1 MTAAGAAAPIYL
13 DHAATAP
20 IAPAAL
26 DAMMPFLSE
35 ICGNPSALYRA
46 GLISRRAIRESRE
59 RHAAALGC
67 RPEEIYFTAGG
78 TEADNW
84 FLKSMA
90 RDSRVRG
97 GGRHIITG
105 AIEHHA
111 VLHTCDRLAEEG
123 FEITRLPC
131 DAGGRYRCTDLAGAI
146 RPDTLCIS
154 LMAANNETGVI
165 QPIEALAALA
175 RSRGIP
181 FHTDAVQTVGH
192 IPVDVRTLGV
202 DALSLSAHKFGG
214 PKGVGALF
222 IRRGTELSA
231 LLSGGSQE
239 RMRRAGTENVAGLA
253 GAGAALE
260 QAVRDMASNAAAA
273 AELRDAVWQ
282 DISRICPDARRN
294 GYTDGCL
301 PGHLNITLPGHEA
314 ERMILQ
320 LDRLGIAV
328 AAGSACT
335 AGSPEPSHVLTAMGL
350 SFADAQCTLRLT
362 FGSANRPEDRAAI
375 RAAFQS
381 LLSPSGSPPTA

>member
-1 MTAAGAAAPIYL
+1 MIPPEFPSPIYL
-13 DHAATAP
+13 DHAATTP
-20 IAPAAL
+20 ITPAAL
-26 DAMMPFLSE
+26 DAMMPFLTE
-35 ICGNPSALYRA
+35 IYGNPSALYRT

-67 RPEEIYFTAGG
+67 QPEEVYFTAGG
-78 TEADNW
+78 SEADNW

-111 VLHTCDRLAEEG
+111 VLHSCDRLAEEG
-123 FEITRLPC
+123 FDITRLPC
-131 DAGGRYRCTDLAGAI
+131 DAGGRYRCADLAAAI

-154 LMAANNETGVI
+154 LMTANNETGVI
-165 QPIEALAALA
+165 QPIGELAAIA
-175 RSRGIP
+175 RKHGIP
-181 FHTDAVQTVGH
+181 FHTDAVQAVGH
-192 IPVDVRTLGV
+192 IPIDVRKLDI

-214 PKGVGALF
+214 PKGVGALY

-239 RMRRAGTENVAGLA
+239 RRRRAGTENVAGLA
-253 GAGAALE
+253 GAGAAIQ
-260 QAVRDMASNAAAA
+260 QAVRDMDSNAAAA
-273 AELRDAVWQ
+273 ADLRDAVWQ
-282 DISRICPDARRN
+282 DIRQLCPDARRN
-294 GYTDGCL
+294 GATASCL
-301 PGHLNITLPGHEA
+301 PGHLSVSLPGHEA
-314 ERMILQ
+314 EQMILQ

-335 AGSPEPSHVLTAMGL
+335 TGSPEPSHVLTAMGL

-362 FGSANRPEDRAAI
+362 FGSANRPDDRPAI

-381 LLSPSGSPPTA
+381 ILSAAG